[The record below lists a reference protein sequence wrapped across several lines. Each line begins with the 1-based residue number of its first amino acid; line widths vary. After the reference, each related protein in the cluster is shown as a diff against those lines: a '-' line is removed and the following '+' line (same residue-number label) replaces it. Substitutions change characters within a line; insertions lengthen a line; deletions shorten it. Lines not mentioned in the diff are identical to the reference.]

1 MNTIWN
7 EAAIRREFARL
18 DVKTG
23 LNGAELP
30 ITFSNARGTLGSY
43 TSENGGA
50 FRFSRYYFDDASWP
64 VEEALDTI
72 RHEYAHYMDYMVYG
86 SMGHGASWK
95 KCCQE
100 VGAFPFCCYNCERAK
115 YYQDKHEKEQQKSS
129 VLDQYKAGCF
139 IVHPKFGTGKI
150 VEIIG
155 TDHTRCA
162 VVSFKNMEN
171 KKLSLTW
178 VDENCRRCV

>member
-18 DVKTG
+18 DAKTG
-23 LNGAELP
+23 LKGAKLP
-30 ITFSNARGTLGSY
+30 ITFGNAKGTLGSY
-43 TSENGGA
+43 TSANGGA
-50 FRFSRYYFDDASWP
+50 FRFSRHYFNDASWP

-72 RHEYAHYMDYMVYG
+72 RHEYAHYMDHMVYG
-86 SMGHGASWK
+86 NMGHGASWK
-95 KCCQE
+95 KCCLE
-100 VGAFPFCCYNCERAK
+100 VGALPIRCYSRERAK

-129 VLDQYKAGCF
+129 VLDQYTTGCF

-150 VEIIG
+150 VEIVG
-155 TDHTRCA
+155 TDHTRYA
-162 VVSFKNMEN
+162 VVTFKNMEN

-178 VDENCRRCV
+178 VDENCRRCT